1 MLDDEFA
8 LVGVLGVGGFGT
20 VYKAIQFPVR
30 RPVAIK
36 VLHSH
41 YYRHEGVRL
50 RFFQE
55 AQAIGTLTDPTVVKL
70 IRFGEIPMGQPL
82 PGCGGYF
89 FMAQEF
95 IAGETLRQV
104 MKRDQ
109 RFTAERAVAIARQ
122 VLRGLADAHR
132 QGLVH
137 RDLKPSNIMLTQDVL
152 GAETIRILDFGV
164 AKVLEAVDEP
174 ADNKTPD
181 TLTV

>member
-1 MLDDEFA
+1 MA
-8 LVGVLGVGGFGT
+8 LVLCTRPFNSCE
-20 VYKAIQFPVR
+20 AAR
-30 RPVAIK
+30 RHW

-55 AQAIGTLTDPTVVKL
+55 AQAIGTPTDPHTVVKL

-104 MKRDQ
+104 RT
-109 RFTAERAVAIARQ
+109 RSAPTAERAVAIARQ

-137 RDLKPSNIMLTQDVL
+137 RDLKPSNIMLTQDVWGQKRSAFWTL
-152 GAETIRILDFGV
+152 GWPRCSKPSMNQRTIR
-164 AKVLEAVDEP
+164 P
-174 ADNKTPD
+174 TPSP
-181 TLTV
+181 V